1 MLNLVRAVAGRGLSA
16 AQAVQGGLAV
26 LWALTVGRRGLKT
39 AAVGLLVALLSPGLA
54 LASPLCD
61 AVNAGAFNQTAT
73 YLNGAVT
80 ATDSRETIGSSNF
93 NGIITPSWTGP
104 AAARWYGGGA
114 TYAHTAGET
123 ITISVTVNASA
134 GVLRGSFYR
143 GLTSSTVGS
152 QIQYVESTGSFSYT
166 LPATEYALDA
176 RLQQTGSAT
185 GTISMTA
192 TCASAAPT
200 ISSISPEEG
209 PTAGGTSVTLT
220 GTNFTGG
227 TITVDGSTV
236 TPSAL
241 SATSATFTTPAHA
254 AGAIVVALTTPGGTA
269 TTGYTF
275 IDPPM
280 VTAVSPTAGPTGGG
294 QTVIITGTNFSNA
307 TAVTFGGTAATG
319 YTVNGAT
326 QITATAPAGAPGTV
340 DIRVTTA
347 GGTSATSAA
356 DQYTYVVAPT
366 VNGVSPNAGPTAGG
380 TTVVITGTGFAAAPG
395 TGAVRFGASNATYT
409 INSNTQITATSPAN
423 SAGTYD
429 ITVTTPGGTSATS
442 AQDQFTYVGSPT
454 VTALS
459 PTSGPTS
466 GGQTVVITGT
476 NLATASAVTFGGTAA
491 TGFTVNSS
499 TQITATSPAM
509 AAGTTNV
516 RVTTVGGTSATGA
529 ANQYTAVSAPVSSS
543 QTYGSIVAYND
554 GSNLTTN
561 IDVGL
566 YLTGGDAPT
575 SFAVGSATTA
585 QGGSVSV
592 NSSGIATYTPP
603 VGYRNAND
611 SFTWTATNQGGTSA
625 PATVTITLGNPT
637 ISVTLPS
644 GSATVERVYNAGGSP
659 VTFNGGRATYTVN
672 SISGLPSGLTDAGGG
687 VISGSPQVNGVFTVT
702 VNVTDSSLGAG
713 PYNANTTAILS
724 INLPPAPVASSF
736 SISGLTYNSG
746 AATATT
752 FSAAP
757 HTTESPT
764 GYQVGASSYG
774 GSVSVDSAGL
784 MSYTPPVGFR
794 GTDVFN
800 WVATNAGGTS
810 NVGQVFLTVDD
821 PVFAVSLPAATG
833 TVGEAY
839 NTGASAVTMSGGNGP
854 YNNFSATGLPP
865 GLSMDSSGV
874 ITGTPTTATSN
885 TIVVTATDS
894 SGGNGSYTS
903 TASATLTIAAPTIIL
918 SPGAGALPGAQAG
931 SYYGQTFT
939 TTGGVGPMSHSVTAG
954 ALPPGLGL
962 DTNGVLSGTPT
973 ATGTYNFTVT
983 ATDSSGNSYTGSAAY
998 SITVL
1003 APTITVSPGSL
1014 PGATVGAAYSQTF
1027 TASGG
1032 TGTYSYSVSA
1042 GTLPNGLTLT
1052 AAGVLSGTPTAGGNF
1067 SFTVEATDSTSGG
1080 TYTGAQAYT
1089 LSVGSPNIVVSGSPA
1104 GGTAGNA
1111 YSTSLSASGG
1121 TAGYTFSLLAGSLP
1135 PGLTLATDGTIS
1147 GTPTGGGTYNFTV
1160 TATDSS
1166 GGAGPYAGSAAF
1178 AITIGAPTITVNP
1191 ATMPSFQIGADGAR
1205 TVTASGGVGPY
1216 TFSVT
1221 TGALPAGVSLAADG
1235 QITGTPTSAGAFNF
1249 TITATD
1255 STTGAGPYTG
1265 SRAYTVNVTAPALT
1279 MTPSSLTGMSVGS
1292 PFTASIT
1299 AGGATAPFSYFL
1311 YGGTVLPPGLS
1322 LASDGTITGTP
1333 TAGGAFSFTIA
1344 ATDSSTGTGAP
1355 FTVARA
1361 FNVTVAAPV
1370 VTLAP
1375 TTLVDG
1381 RMGTAYD
1388 ADLTAS
1394 GGTAPYIYSVTAGAL
1409 PAGVTLS
1416 TAGELTGTPTV
1427 HGTYNFTVQAR
1438 DSSTGAGPYTGSRAY
1453 SLVIAVPNPP
1463 VAGAVNATV
1472 GYNASATSIAAALSG
1487 GTADS
1492 VAIGTGPS
1500 HGAVSVSGL
1509 GFVYTPDTGYF
1520 GADSF
1525 TYTATNDGG
1534 TSAPATVSVTVSTPP
1549 APVVSDRSGVAVG
1562 YNSSGT
1568 AIDLTASVSGVSSSL
1583 AVASA
1588 PAHGT
1593 TSVSGTVV
1601 TYTPTAGYFGPDS
1614 FTFTATGP
1622 GGTSAPAT
1630 VSLTVATPPPPVV
1643 TPPTDP
1649 VVVTPPSG
1657 GGSNTVTVNLGASTS
1672 GVTDDIRI
1680 GTDGQNGTA
1689 SISGDGS
1696 AGNPWT
1702 LIYTPAA
1709 NFMGTDTVSVIASGP
1724 GGDSAPATFTFQVPG
1739 KAPDLSASVL
1749 SNASVTISPTAGLVG
1764 GPFSAVRI
1772 TRAPAF
1778 GSATVSGLDI
1788 IFTPGASNGGSTSL
1802 DYVIDL
1808 PFGTSA
1814 AGRIDLTSNL
1824 VPGVQALTAETLQG
1838 VPVTVRISNTTGG
1851 PFTGAAVVSVG
1862 PTTAGTA
1869 TVAGAGGAWDLT
1881 FTPASAFSGQAVVT
1895 FSLTNS
1901 FGTTN
1906 GAATIAVQARPDPS
1920 LDPEVTGLATSQ
1932 VTSAR
1937 RFADAQINN
1946 FQRRLQD
1953 LHDGVNGSSNGLSF
1967 NVGLGGQADLD
1978 NDPREA
1984 LRREL
1989 GQRERVDPGA
1999 LADDR
2004 SREMLGLD
2012 LWAGRDVSTDRTG
2025 VAGDR
2030 LGVLPTSGGE
2040 GRGSDVGFWTAGS
2053 VDWGRQDAQ
2062 GQRDYRFTTQGVT
2075 AGVDMRLNDQLIV
2088 GGGLGY
2094 GEDKTKIGNEG
2105 SVSNAHA
2112 FTGALYAS
2120 WRPAEAFYIDG
2131 VIGWSD
2137 LDFSSRRWTTGIGG
2151 DPDAF
2156 AEGDRS
2162 GDSRF
2167 LSAAFGRIVKRDT
2180 VTSEFYARLDARS
2193 ITLDAFT
2200 ETGAGLSSL
2209 AWDEVEQDSVSAN
2222 IGAVWRWVIDDRALG
2237 LMRPTARIEWSHEF
2251 EDLGDQGVRYA
2262 DWAASPTYLVPLDA
2276 WSRNTIRLDLG
2287 GDWTLS
2293 ERMTLG
2299 LGYRGAF
2306 GDAGTSHGG
2315 EIRLK
2320 FGW

>member
-1 MLNLVRAVAGRGLSA
+1 MVNLVRAVAGRGLSA
-16 AQAVQGGLAV
+16 VQGGMAL

-61 AVNAGAFNQTAT
+61 AINAGAFNQTTT
-73 YLNGAVT
+73 YLNGTVSSTNAR
-80 ATDSRETIGSSNF
+80 DTIGSSTF
-93 NGIITPSWTGP
+93 GGIITPSWTGP
-104 AAARWYGGGA
+104 AAPRWYGGGA
-114 TYAHTAGET
+114 TYVHTAGET
-123 ITISVTVNASA
+123 INISVTVNASA
-134 GVLRGSFYR
+134 GVLRGSLYR
-143 GLTSSTVGS
+143 GLSSGSVGGL
-152 QIQYVESTGSFSYT
+152 IQYVESTGSFSYT
-166 LPATEYALDA
+166 LPVAEYAIDA

-192 TCASAAPT
+192 TCTPVAPT
-200 ISSISPEEG
+200 ISSISPDQG

-254 AGAIVVALTTPGGTA
+254 AGAVSVALTTSGGTA
-269 TTGYTF
+269 TTGYTYLS
-275 IDPPM
+275 PPT
-280 VTAVSPTAGPTGGG
+280 VTAVSPTAGPIGGG
-294 QTVIITGTNFSNA
+294 QTVIITGTNFANT
-307 TAVTFGGTAATG
+307 TAVTFGATPATG
-319 YTVNGAT
+319 FTVNSAT
-326 QITATAPAGAPGTV
+326 QITATAPANSAGTY
-340 DIRVTTA
+340 DIRVTTT

-356 DQYTYVVAPT
+356 DQYTYVAAPT
-366 VNGVSPNAGPTAGG
+366 VTSVSPTAGPTAGG

-395 TGAVRFGASNATYT
+395 AGAVKFGASNAIYT

-429 ITVTTPGGTSATS
+429 ITVTTSGGTSATS
-442 AQDQFTYVGSPT
+442 AQDQFTYVSAPT

-476 NLATASAVTFGGTAA
+476 NLASATAVTFGGAAA
-491 TGFTVNSS
+491 TGFTVNSN
-499 TQITATSPAM
+499 TQITATSPTRS
-509 AAGTTNV
+509 AGTV
-516 RVTTVGGTSATGA
+516 SVMVTTVGGSGTLAGA
-529 ANQYTAVSAPVSSS
+529 YTYVSAPVSSS

-561 IDVGL
+561 IDLSL
-566 YLTGGDAPT
+566 YLTGGGAPT

-592 NSSGIATYTPP
+592 NSSGVATYTPP

-625 PATVTITLGNPT
+625 PATVTVTIGNPT
-637 ISVTLPS
+637 ITMTLPS
-644 GSATVERVYNAGGSP
+644 GSATAERVYNAGGAP

-713 PYNANTTAILS
+713 PYTANTTATLS
-724 INLPPAPVASSF
+724 VTLPPAPVVSSF
-736 SISGLTYNSG
+736 SITGLTYNSG
-746 AATATT
+746 SATATT
-752 FSAAP
+752 FSAAA
-757 HTTESPT
+757 HATESPT
-764 GYQVGASSYG
+764 SYQVGASSYG

-794 GTDVFN
+794 GTDTFN
-800 WVATNAGGTS
+800 WIGVNAGGTS
-810 NVGQVFLTVDD
+810 NVAQVFVTVNN

-833 TVGEAY
+833 TVGDAY
-839 NTGASAVTMSGGNGP
+839 NTGAATVSITGGNPP
-854 YNNFSATGLPP
+854 YSNFSATGLPA
-865 GLSMDSSGV
+865 GLTMNASGV
-874 ITGTPTTATSN
+874 ISGTPTTAGLYTV
-885 TIVVTATDS
+885 VVTATDN

-903 TASATLTIAAPTIIL
+903 TASATLTIAAPTITL
-918 SPGAGALPGAQAG
+918 SPASGTLPGAQVG
-931 SYYGQTFT
+931 VSYGQSITS
-939 TTGGVGPMSHSVTAG
+939 TGGVSPISYTVTAG
-954 ALPPGLGL
+954 ALPPGLTLSAGG
-962 DTNGVLSGTPT
+962 GVTGTPT
-973 ATGTYNFTVT
+973 ATGAYNFTIT
-983 ATDSSGNSYTGSAAY
+983 ATDSSGNAYTGDASY

-1014 PGATVGAAYSQTF
+1014 PAATVGASYSQTF

-1032 TGTYSYSVSA
+1032 TATYSYAVFSGS
-1042 GTLPNGLTLT
+1042 LPAGLTLT
-1052 AAGVLSGTPTAGGNF
+1052 GAGVLSGVPTEGGSF
-1067 SFTVEATDSTSGG
+1067 SFTVQATDSTTGG
-1080 TYTGAQAYT
+1080 TYAGAQVYT
-1089 LSVGSPNIVVSGSPA
+1089 LSVGSPSIVVSGSPS
-1104 GGTAGNA
+1104 GGTAGSA
-1111 YSTSLSASGG
+1111 YSASLSASGG
-1121 TAGYTFSLLAGSLP
+1121 TAGYTFTVLAGSLP
-1135 PGLTLATDGTIS
+1135 PGLTLASDGTIS

-1166 GGAGPYAGSAAF
+1166 GGAGPYAGSASF

-1191 ATMPSFQIGADGAR
+1191 TTMPNFQIGASGAR

-1216 TFSVT
+1216 TFAVT
-1221 TGALPAGVSLAADG
+1221 AGALPAGVSLAADG

-1255 STTGAGPYTG
+1255 STTGSGPYTG
-1265 SRAYTVNVTAPALT
+1265 SRAYSVNVTSPALT

-1299 AGGATAPFSYFL
+1299 AGGGTAPFSYFM
-1311 YGGTVLPPGLS
+1311 YGGTALPPGLS

-1361 FNVTVAAPV
+1361 YNVTVGAPV

-1394 GGTAPYIYSVTAGAL
+1394 GGTAPYVYSVTAGAL
-1409 PAGVTLS
+1409 PAGITLS
-1416 TAGELTGTPTV
+1416 TAGELSGTPTV
-1427 HGTYNFTVQAR
+1427 HGTFNFTVRAQ

-1453 SLVIAVPNPP
+1453 SLVISVPNPP
-1463 VAGAVNATV
+1463 VAGAVSATV
-1472 GYNASATSIAAALSG
+1472 GYNAPATSISAALSG

-1492 VAIGTGPS
+1492 VAIGTGPT
-1500 HGAVSVSGL
+1500 HGAVSVSDL
-1509 GFVYTPDTGYF
+1509 GFVYTPDAGYF

-1549 APVVSDRSGVAVG
+1549 APVVSGRSGIAVG

-1593 TSVSGTVV
+1593 TSVSGNVV
-1601 TYTPTAGYFGPDS
+1601 IYTPTAGYFGPDS

-1657 GGSNTVTVNLGASTS
+1657 GGSNTVTVSLGSSTT
-1672 GVTDDIRI
+1672 GVTDGVRI

-1696 AGNPWT
+1696 AGSPWT
-1702 LIYTPAA
+1702 LNYTPAA

-1749 SNASVTISPTAGLVG
+1749 SNASVTISPTTGLVG

-1772 TRAPAF
+1772 IRAPAF
-1778 GSATVSGLDI
+1778 GSATVSGLNI

-1838 VPVTVRISNTTGG
+1838 VPVTVRISNTIGG

-1906 GAATIAVQARPDPS
+1906 GTATITVQARPDPS

-1932 VTSAR
+1932 ITSAR

-1967 NVGLGGQADLD
+1967 NVGFGGQADLD

-1989 GQRERVDPGA
+1989 GQRERVDPGT
-1999 LADDR
+1999 LAADR

-2012 LWAGRDVSTDRTG
+2012 VWAGRDVSNDRSG

-2053 VDWGRQDAQ
+2053 VDWGRQDAR

-2094 GEDKTKIGNEG
+2094 GEDKTKIGDEG

-2222 IGAVWRWVIDDRALG
+2222 IGAVWRWVIEDRALG